1 MRKYAFRSNEP
12 LQTTENLLIMNH
24 LQRPIQ
30 LINILQTEIFQADVV
45 DATLVIPWHNG
56 VSHNDNLTVG
66 VVDAA

>member
-1 MRKYAFRSNEP
+1 M
-12 LQTTENLLIMNH
+12 TH

-56 VSHNDNLTVG
+56 VSHNDNLTIG
-66 VVDAA
+66 VVDAT